1 MFIISEI
8 SPQFSGKI
16 NLAKRMIYLSFLNGA
31 SAVKLQLYPA
41 NMFSNDNLDR
51 AYLELN
57 LIILKIF

>member
-41 NMFSNDNLDR
+41 NMFSNDNLDER
-51 AYLELN
+51 
-57 LIILKIF
+57 I